1 MRYYNWRTSRK
12 VEAEYLKALNKLIEI
27 FKKFAKSSKG
37 NPGDFSN
44 KLNQFQ
50 NSDTFEKYLNSIC
63 RRMVLKAFNV
73 QAKTWREAARKATK
87 SKFVYS
93 LLLKDINQNMKPSI
107 DAQVNRN
114 AYIIS
119 TLPNDVAL
127 KVTKDI
133 EKATFEGLRPKAIE
147 QLIIDKTSQ
156 HAGASARLIAR
167 TEVAKTQTALNRAR
181 SERVGAK
188 WYVWR
193 TAEDGAVR
201 DSHRLMND
209 VVVAW
214 QSPPAPEILAGETPP
229 KNNVYYHA
237 GEIYNCRCYPEVL
250 LDIDDIE
257 WPHKVHI
264 NGQIVRMNKKQFSE
278 IF

>member
-12 VEAEYLKALNKLIEI
+12 VEKEYLRALGKLLEI
-27 FKKFAKSSKG
+27 FKKYAKSSKG
-37 NPGDFSN
+37 NVGDFSR

-50 NSDTFEKYLNSIC
+50 NSEAFDRYINSIT
-63 RRMVLKAFNV
+63 RRMVLSAFNV
-73 QAKTWREAARKATK
+73 QARTWREAARKATK
-87 SKFVYS
+87 SKAVYS
-93 LLLKDINQNMKPSI
+93 LLLKDINTNMRPSI

-156 HAGASARLIAR
+156 HAGASASLIAR

-214 QSPPAPEILAGETPP
+214 QDPPAPEILAGEQPP
-229 KNNVYYHA
+229 KNNTHYHA

-257 WPHKVHI
+257 WPHKVHQA
-264 NGQIVRMNKKQFSE
+264 GKIVRMSKKQFTE